1 VTRAAR
7 PKQSRR
13 RRRKILKRAKGYRGA
28 RHRLYRSAH
37 EAVMHAGQ
45 YAYRD
50 RRTRKRDFRRLW
62 IARVNAAVRG
72 DGLTYSRFMQGLRR
86 AGIELN
92 RKMLADMAV
101 NDPSAFATVVEQAK
115 AALSGS

>member
-1 VTRAAR
+1 
-7 PKQSRR
+7 
-13 RRRKILKRAKGYRGA
+13 
-28 RHRLYRSAH
+28 
-37 EAVMHAGQ
+37 MHAGQ